1 METSDITHN
10 GTVIF
15 CDGRRIQV
23 KITVGDACAH
33 CAGQAGCKLMNATE
47 RVVEAGLE
55 RNAPSFSVGEQVLV
69 RMRAGNGFKAVF
81 YAYLLPV
88 IMLMSCV
95 IIMFSLHCDEG
106 ATALAAI
113 GAVVLYYLLFYLFRR
128 RINRKFSFKIEKL
141 AE

>member
-1 METSDITHN
+1 M
-10 GTVIF
+10 
-15 CDGRRIQV
+15 
-23 KITVGDACAH
+23 KIAVGDACAH

-128 RINRKFSFKIEKL
+128 RINRKFSFKIEKM